1 MSSCSGERREADK
14 TLMRDSGMYSFRS
27 APAKSEQLYA
37 LADQHVH
44 AANKQIMAS
53 SVTISDQVTRAN
65 QMEAAIKNKGGGKIA
80 EKSTFQTLQGL
91 GAEGGRGAEC
101 SICMSELGSTHPDMV
116 DEAKYGPNIGMLKCG
131 HFMCKCCMNQL
142 FSSGAPGEQK

>member
-1 MSSCSGERREADK
+1 
-14 TLMRDSGMYSFRS
+14 MRDSGMYSFRS

-44 AANKQIMAS
+44 AANTQIMAS
-53 SVTISDQVTRAN
+53 SVTIADQATRAT
-65 QMEAAIKNKGGGKIA
+65 QMEAAIKKQGGGKIA
-80 EKSTFQTLQGL
+80 DKSTFQTLSGL
-91 GAEGGRGAEC
+91 AGAEGGSGAEC
-101 SICMSELGSTHPDMV
+101 SICMSELGSTFPDQV